1 VRFIGFDASTNLV
14 QGLRDGVIDGL
25 VVQDPVN
32 MGYLAVRTLVAH
44 IRGEQVRRRIDT
56 GVRLVTPDVMDQ
68 PEIKSLLEPDLSTWL
83 K

>member
-1 VRFIGFDASTNLV
+1 
-14 QGLRDGVIDGL
+14 
-25 VVQDPVN
+25 
-32 MGYLAVRTLVAH
+32 MGYLAVKTLVAH

-68 PEIKSLLEPDLSTWL
+68 PEVKSLLEPDLSKWL